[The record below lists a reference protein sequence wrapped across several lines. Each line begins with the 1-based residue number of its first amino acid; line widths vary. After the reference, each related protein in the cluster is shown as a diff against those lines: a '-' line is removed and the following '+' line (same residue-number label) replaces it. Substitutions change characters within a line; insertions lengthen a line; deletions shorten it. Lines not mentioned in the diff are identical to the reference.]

1 MRLVRHTLLTLLAAC
16 IIGLTAGS
24 GTPALAATHC
34 KAAPKRTTH
43 HHHARKRHHHGA
55 RKASHTKR
63 QKHKKPSCKKAV
75 PKKTKAKP
83 APRTPSS
90 PPAAPF
96 PAAAPLVPAP
106 PPATPP
112 PATPIEPQLFA
123 ADSFWNK
130 PLSADAPLAPNS
142 DSLVNELNQ
151 IVQNDESLNRGPWIN
166 TTKWSTPIYQ
176 VPDDQPMVHVQLDRI
191 SPPLQAVF
199 NQVPLPS
206 DAIPAAGTD
215 NCLVVWQVGTDRMWE
230 FWQLHRMPDG
240 WHASWGGEMDHV
252 STNPG
257 RYPNS
262 WGGTASSLPLIGG
275 LITIA
280 ELRAGTINHALVMG
294 LPVARANW
302 WAWPA
307 NRTDG
312 VSLSPTA
319 IPAGT
324 DFRLDP
330 TLDVDALPVPR
341 VTKILARAAQRYGIV
356 VRGTS
361 GNTTFYAQDPTPTGS
376 DPYPS
381 LFDGLSPKQITR
393 AFPWNRLQVLSAPLF
408 SQPG

>member
-1 MRLVRHTLLTLLAAC
+1 VVLLRHTLLTLLASCMLA
-16 IIGLTAGS
+16 LTAGS
-24 GTPALAATHC
+24 STPALAASHC
-34 KAAPKRTTH
+34 KAAPKRVTH
-43 HHHARKRHHHGA
+43 HRHARKRHHKVH
-55 RKASHTKR
+55 KASHAKH
-63 QKHKKPSCKKAV
+63 QKHKKKKTSCKKAK
-75 PKKTKAKP
+75 PKPKP
-83 APRTPSS
+83 APQPS
-90 PPAAPF
+90 PP
-96 PAAAPLVPAP
+96 PATRHPAT

-112 PATPIEPQLFA
+112 PAAPPPAIPSEPQLFA
-123 ADSFWNK
+123 PDSFWNA
-130 PLSADAPLAPNS
+130 PLSADAALAPNS
-142 DSLVNELNQ
+142 DPLVNELNQ
-151 IVQNDESLNRGPWIN
+151 IVENDESLNRGPWIN

-199 NQVPLPS
+199 NAVPLPS

-215 NCLVVWQVGTDRMWE
+215 NCLVVWQVGTDKMWE

-240 WHASWGGEMDHV
+240 WHASWGGEMDNV
-252 STNPG
+252 STSPG

-275 LITIA
+275 LIRPA

-294 LPVARANW
+294 LPVLRANW

-312 VSLSPTA
+312 VSLSTAA

-330 TLDVDALPVPR
+330 TLDIDALPIPR
-341 VTKILARAAQRYGIV
+341 VTKILAHAVQRYGLV

-361 GNTTFYAQDPTPTGS
+361 GNTTLYAEDPTPTGS
-376 DPYPS
+376 DPYPA
-381 LFDGLSPKQITR
+381 LFDGLSPKTIMK
-393 AFPWNRLQVLSAPLF
+393 AFPWNRLQVLSAPLV